1 MNNYQYWQI
10 FSTIF
15 GIIFRHPIAGT
26 TLIPI
31 LPDDRIVLVRRRD
44 TGMWVL
50 PGGIIDWGEDLPTTA
65 KRELKEETGLD
76 LVKLGRLVGIYSTPD
91 RDLSIHFISILL
103 EIRATGNLQVEDTL
117 EILEVRAFSRTELPL
132 SELRHDN
139 VRQLQ
144 DYFESLT
151 TIA

>member
-10 FSTIF
+10 FSTLF

-132 SELRHDN
+132 SELRPDN
-139 VRQLQ
+139 ARQLQ